1 VVAADEVDAI
11 GVALLVAAAIEA
23 SGGTYFVGGSVAS
36 SLHGDPRSTNDIDFV
51 LSLSVGSVA
60 AFRRA
65 LGPAFELDEEM
76 LEMAL
81 AQSATANGF
90 YLPVLTKID
99 LFGLGRSPY
108 DVMEFSRRRAVV
120 VRASGETLI
129 IKSPED
135 SVLRKILWYRQGG
148 GVSDRQWRD
157 VVSILRVSEADLDEA
172 YLSEWA
178 RRLQCEDLLAR
189 AKSDADP
196 TSIPPKP

>member
-1 VVAADEVDAI
+1 VAAADELDAI

-51 LSLSVGSVA
+51 LSLPVGSVA
-60 AFRRA
+60 AFRQA

-76 LEMAL
+76 LETAL
-81 AQSATANGF
+81 AKSTTANGF

-129 IKSPED
+129 IKSPDD
-135 SVLRKILWYRQGG
+135 SVLRKLLCYRQGG

-157 VVSILRVSEADLDEA
+157 VVSIRRVSEADLDEA